1 MNRSGAGGVLGVVMA
16 MITTMFCS
24 PAAQADAALTP
35 GAHVTASVGVAAA
48 DSRLPGTVH
57 ALKSSGTSEAEAGA
71 SASARWAGKPVPSTK
86 ASSQPCASLLFVGVR
101 GSGEKAP
108 YGTTVSK
115 ARDALAARWKG
126 HGSVREVW
134 LDYPATD
141 PHTLADESF
150 TNLLLDD
157 EFPSTKYFDSATE
170 GADKLSD
177 LLDSEGRRCPKEW
190 TVLAGYSQGA
200 QAITEA
206 LGRTSVPNR
215 LAGALLM
222 GNPDRYPTQH
232 VQSLSLIHI

>member
-1 MNRSGAGGVLGVVMA
+1 MNRSGARGVLGVVMA

-57 ALKSSGTSEAEAGA
+57 APESSDTDEA
-71 SASARWAGKPVPSTK
+71 SASARWTSKPVPSTK

-115 ARDALAARWKG
+115 ARDALATRWKG

-177 LLDSEGRRCPKEW
+177 PVSYTHLRAHE
-190 TVLAGYSQGA
+190 T
-200 QAITEA
+200 
-206 LGRTSVPNR
+206 
-215 LAGALLM
+215 
-222 GNPDRYPTQH
+222 
-232 VQSLSLIHI
+232 